1 MQIRTVKIGGFTV
14 RRKSRNLKNA
24 IEEIHRTTPAL
35 CCARARGFGDAGW
48 AAAAACE
55 GWVMLTRENTRHD
68 AVAKIISYRNPAP
81 VEYEELAN
89 ELIARE

>member
-1 MQIRTVKIGGFTV
+1 ML
-14 RRKSRNLKNA
+14 LKRYT
-24 IEEIHRTTPAL
+24 EQRQR
-35 CCARARGFGDAGW
+35 CVVQGARGFGDAGW

-89 ELIARE
+89 ELIAREQV